1 MRTNQFNVTKQIIE
15 ENLKQSHAI
24 TPTEKLVLIV
34 LSNYFGYRANEGAL
48 TCYPSQKTLAD
59 KASCS
64 TVAVNHALKKFEN
77 LGFIKSNHRTTK
89 KGGTTS
95 KLYTWLGIPKLKED
109 TKIEEASSTNKL
121 TESIVLE
128 EENKN
133 DSEPKIT
140 SISNPVVIS
149 SNRNTQPDSDW
160 LSGFEQMLANETP
173 Y

>member
-1 MRTNQFNVTKQIIE
+1 MKINQFNVTKQIIE

-34 LSNYFGYRANEGAL
+34 LSNYFGYRANEGTL
-48 TCYPSQKTLAD
+48 TCYPSQKTLAN

-64 TVAVNHALKKFEN
+64 TVAVNRALKKFES
-77 LGFIKSNHRTTK
+77 LGFIKSNYRTTE

-95 KLYTWLGIPKLKED
+95 KLYTWLGIPKPKD
-109 TKIEEASSTNKL
+109 DKKIEEASSTNKL

-140 SISNPVVIS
+140 SINNSVVIS

-160 LSGFEQMLANETP
+160 LSGFEQILANETP